1 MSAMDNVSPDHVSG
15 DHLSP
20 DHVSPDHGS
29 PDHVSNDL
37 LVRSIDDELSSSEIA
52 LLESHLVHCHDCRRR
67 RQDLRSLSVY
77 IEKAVAASV
86 PVNSNDA
93 RESLA
98 RCLDTRRPGLASLR
112 PRKTVQRFG
121 WAMGLAATLTV
132 GMLIAPHFRQHRST
146 DVAAQS
152 QSASALEVDGETFV
166 RLPYSN
172 PDLPL
177 NSPHVVQ
184 MQVPVSSLADAGIV
198 FEPISTEMSAP
209 DRSVLADVLIGIDG
223 QPLGVHVLSVE

>member
-1 MSAMDNVSPDHVSG
+1 MGADDDVTPDHV
-15 DHLSP
+15 SP
-20 DHVSPDHGS
+20 DHVSPDRVS
-29 PDHVSNDL
+29 PDHVGNDL
-37 LVRSIDDELSSSEIA
+37 LVRSIDDELSPSEVA
-52 LLESHLVHCHDCRRR
+52 LLESHLAHCHDCRRR
-67 RQDLRSLSVY
+67 RQELRSLSVL
-77 IEKAVAASV
+77 IEKAVAVSA
-86 PVNSNDA
+86 PVASNDG

-98 RCLDTRRPGLASLR
+98 RCLDTRRRSLASLR

-121 WAMGLAATLTV
+121 WAMGLAATLTL
-132 GMLIAPHFRQHRST
+132 GILIAPHFRQHRST
-146 DVAAQS
+146 DIAAGQS

-177 NSPHVVQ
+177 SSPRVVQ

-198 FEPISTEMSAP
+198 FEPVSTEMSAP
-209 DRSVLADVLIGIDG
+209 DRSVLADVLLGIDG